1 LHHHCSSSK
10 ISRLI
15 TSPRGTKTK
24 EIFCMKKSFIIT
36 NLFLIACIIS
46 MAQHKATI
54 REYTKNF
61 KTYPFSDPDP
71 VPEAG
76 RIYPYYRFD
85 GYTNQPIQ
93 KDWKV
98 VELENDY
105 IKVMILPEI
114 GGKIWTAIEKVTGKP
129 FIYYN
134 HVVKFRDVSMRG
146 PWTSG
151 GIEPNYGIIG
161 HTPNCATPVDY
172 ITMLKP
178 DGSASCIIGVLDLLT
193 RTSWR
198 IDINLA
204 PDKAYFTT
212 GSFWYNASPIEQPYY
227 TWMNTGIKAAGN
239 LQFIYPGTKYLGHD
253 GEYSDWPINRQ
264 NGKDISFYNNN
275 DFGGYKS
282 YHVFGKYTEFFG
294 GYWHDEDFGMGRYST
309 HDDKAG
315 KKIWIWGLSQQGM
328 IWEKL
333 LTDTDG
339 QYVEVQSG
347 RLFNQ
352 SAEGSTFTPFK
363 HKGFLPHTTD
373 VWTEY
378 WFPVVK
384 TKGFVVAN
392 NFGALN
398 IKHEDQLLKIYFS
411 PLQKIDDEL
420 KITSGNKII
429 YSKILRLTPLQSFSD
444 SIKISTNG
452 TLVATLGN
460 KVKYEEDSS
469 ANVLGRPVQ
478 TPDDF
483 NWNSTYGLYLQ
494 GKENIREREY
504 KRAKEKLKAC
514 LQTNPYYTPAL
525 TDLSMLFCRSA
536 NYEEALR
543 MAKTALSVDT
553 YDPAANY
560 YYGLINLSLGN
571 ITDAK
576 DGFDIASLDVLF
588 RGAAYT
594 NLAAI
599 YLREN
604 NLEKAMEYARKC
616 IDVNKYA
623 VDALQMLSFIYR
635 LQNNKEQAER
645 ILDTLQ
651 LYDPLN
657 HFARFENYLW
667 QPTTENKARFTGL
680 IKNEMPHQTYLE
692 LAIWYFNIG
701 RKEEA
706 AKLLQLSPAN
716 AEVLYWQSF
725 LENKPLNPD
734 QLHPDLVFPFRSE
747 TAEVLKALIQKND
760 HWLLKYHLAL
770 IHWNYDNIALAKQLF
785 DACGNIPDYAP
796 FYAARAKFNMKNDS
810 SQVLS
815 DLQQAAKLDKHQW
828 RYGNDLVNYYLS
840 QKQYEQA
847 LKVAKEY
854 QTQFPANYIIG
865 MLYAKTLVLNKQYIT
880 ANTVLKTI
888 QILPNEG
895 ATEGRQL
902 YKENQLML
910 ALDEMKK
917 KNYKKALQYI
927 AASRQWPENLGVGKP
942 YTADIDERVED
953 WLAYEN
959 YMGQGNE
966 QAAKQ
971 ILDEIL
977 AFKPYNEN
985 GNVFPSVKN
994 LVTAWA
1000 LQKTGKPD
1008 EAEKFLKEWIKKEP
1022 ENNLA
1027 KWTINAYNGNYFKL
1041 PDETQTDENYRVL
1054 QQWITISMKR

>member
-1 LHHHCSSSK
+1 
-10 ISRLI
+10 
-15 TSPRGTKTK
+15 
-24 EIFCMKKSFIIT
+24 MKKSFLVANI
-36 NLFLIACIIS
+36 FLITCIVS
-46 MAQHKATI
+46 SAQQKAI
-54 REYTKNF
+54 IKEYAKSF
-61 KTYPFSDPDP
+61 KTYLFSDPDP
-71 VPEAG
+71 VPEVG

-85 GYTNQPIQ
+85 GYTNSSIQ
-93 KDWKV
+93 KEWKV

-114 GGKIWTAIEKVTGKP
+114 GGKIWTAIEKSTGKP

-172 ITMLKP
+172 TTILKQ
-178 DGSASCIIGVLDLLT
+178 DGSASCVIGVLDLLT

-198 IDINLA
+198 IDINLPA
-204 PDKAYFTT
+204 DKAYFTT
-212 GSFWYNASPIEQPYY
+212 SSFWYNSSPIEQPYY
-227 TWMNTGIKAAGN
+227 TWMNTGIKADGN

-253 GEYSDWPINRQ
+253 GEYRDWPINRQ
-264 NGKDISFYNNN
+264 NGKDISFYKNN

-282 YHVFGKYTEFFG
+282 YHVFGKYAEFFG

-373 VWTEY
+373 MWTEY

-398 IKHEDQLLKIYFS
+398 IKHKDQLLKIYFS

-429 YSKILRLTPLQSFSD
+429 YSKILRLTPLQSFAD
-444 SIKISTNG
+444 SIKINTNDK
-452 TLVATLGN
+452 LAATLGN
-460 KVKYEEDSS
+460 KIKYEEDSS
-469 ANVLGRPVQ
+469 ANVLSRPVQ

-494 GKENIREREY
+494 GKENMREREY
-504 KRAKEKLKAC
+504 TRAKEKLKAC

-525 TDLSMLFCRSA
+525 TDLCILFYRSI
-536 NYEEALR
+536 NYDEALR
-543 MAKTALSVDT
+543 IAKTALSVDT

-588 RGAAYT
+588 RSAAYT
-594 NLAAI
+594 NLARI

-604 NLEKAMEYARKC
+604 NLEKAIDYARKC
-616 IDVNKYA
+616 IDFNKYA
-623 VDALQMLSFIYR
+623 VDGLQMLSIIYR
-635 LQNNKEQAER
+635 LQNNKEQAEK

-651 LYDPLN
+651 LFDPLN
-657 HFARFENYLW
+657 HFARFEKYLW
-667 QPTTENKARFTGL
+667 QPTTENKAQFTRL
-680 IKNEMPHQTYLE
+680 IKNEMPQETYLE

-706 AKLLQLSPAN
+706 AKILQLSPAN

-725 LENKPLNPD
+725 LENKPLKPD
-734 QLHPDLVFPFRSE
+734 QLHPDLVFPFRPE
-747 TAEVLKALIQKND
+747 TAEVLKRLIQQND
-760 HWLLKYHLAL
+760 YWLLKYHLAL
-770 IHWNYDNIALAKQLF
+770 IQWSYDNIALAKQLF
-785 DACGNIPDYAP
+785 EACGNMPDYAP
-796 FYAARAKFNMKNDS
+796 FYAARAKFNMKSDS

-828 RYGNDLVNYYLS
+828 RYGNSLVNYYLS

-847 LKVAKEY
+847 LMEAKEY
-854 QTQFPANYIIG
+854 QNQFPANYIIG
-865 MLYAKTLVLNKQYIT
+865 MLYAKTLVLNKQYNT

-895 ATEGRQL
+895 ATDGRQL

-910 ALDEMKK
+910 ALDEMEK
-917 KNYKKALQYI
+917 KNYQKALQYI
-927 AASRQWPENLGVGKP
+927 AASKQWPENLGVGKP
-942 YTADIDERVED
+942 YTEDIDERVED

-959 YMGQGNE
+959 YMRLGNE
-966 QAAKQ
+966 QAARQ
-971 ILDEIL
+971 MLEEIL
-977 AFKPYNEN
+977 AFEPYKNEN

-1008 EAEKFLKEWIKKEP
+1008 EAEFFLKHWVEKEP

-1027 KWTINAYNGNYFKL
+1027 KWTIDAYNGNYSKL
-1041 PDETQTDENYRVL
+1041 PDETPTDENYRVL
-1054 QQWITISMKR
+1054 QRWITISMKW